1 MAPSRTQ
8 GDRLPGPL
16 REVAEH
22 LARLPG
28 LGPKSALRA
37 ALALLKMPR
46 EQASA
51 VGQSVLTLRER
62 LCLCGT
68 CASLAEQNPCPIC
81 ADPGRNREQLCLVA
95 EWDSLLALE
104 EMNLFRGTYL
114 VLGGLL
120 SPLDGVG
127 PSGLEFDLLRR
138 RLESGEV
145 RELILALGA
154 TLDAENTA
162 SHVKNMVAQGFPG
175 ITVSRLAQGIPMG
188 AEVKYMDRETLRQS
202 LLHRQ
207 SV

>member
-1 MAPSRTQ
+1 MST
-8 GDRLPGPL
+8 DRLPGPL
-16 REVAEH
+16 REVAEQ
-22 LARLPG
+22 LAKLPG

-46 EQASA
+46 EQAEA
-51 VGQSVLTLRER
+51 VGRGIFTLRER
-62 LCLCGT
+62 LCLCQT
-68 CASLAEQNPCPIC
+68 CASLAESDPCPIC
-81 ADPGRNREQLCLVA
+81 ADPARSREQLCLVA

-104 EMNLFRGTYL
+104 EMGLFRGTYL

-127 PSGLEFDLLRR
+127 PQALEFELLRK
-138 RLESGEV
+138 RLGSGEV

-162 SHVKNMVAQGFPG
+162 SHVKNLVVQGFPE

-202 LLHRQ
+202 LVHRQ
-207 SV
+207 AV

>member
-1 MAPSRTQ
+1 MAA
-8 GDRLPGPL
+8 DRLPAPL

-37 ALALLKMPR
+37 ALALLKLPR
-46 EQASA
+46 EQAEA
-51 VGQSVLTLRER
+51 VGRSVLTLRER
-62 LCLCGT
+62 LCLCST
-68 CASLAEQNPCPIC
+68 CASLAESDPCPIC
-81 ADPGRNREQLCLVA
+81 ADPARDRGQLCVVS

-104 EMNLFRGTYL
+104 EMGLFRGVYL

-127 PSGLEFDLLRR
+127 PQALEFDLLRR
-138 RLESGEV
+138 RLASGEL
-145 RELILALGA
+145 RELILALGS

-162 SHVKNMVAQGFPG
+162 SHIKNLAAQIAPAVG
-175 ITVSRLAQGIPMG
+175 VSRLAQGIPMG

-202 LLHRQ
+202 LVHRQ
-207 SV
+207 AV